1 MSLEAPQTQENGREK
16 LRVKM
21 YIQTELIK
29 RYTGMDHPDNE
40 HAFEWIAKYSAKF
53 RDIFSQK
60 LIDEPN
66 FLEVF
71 ENDKE
76 TYIVEFENILKDQ

>member
-1 MSLEAPQTQENGREK
+1 MSLEAPQTPDNAKEK

-21 YIQTELIK
+21 DIQSELIR

-40 HAFEWIAKYSAKF
+40 HAFEWIAHFSAKF
-53 RDIFSQK
+53 RDLFAQR
-60 LIDEPN
+60 LIDEPT

-71 ENDKE
+71 ESDRE
-76 TYIVEFENILKDQ
+76 TYISEFENMLKE